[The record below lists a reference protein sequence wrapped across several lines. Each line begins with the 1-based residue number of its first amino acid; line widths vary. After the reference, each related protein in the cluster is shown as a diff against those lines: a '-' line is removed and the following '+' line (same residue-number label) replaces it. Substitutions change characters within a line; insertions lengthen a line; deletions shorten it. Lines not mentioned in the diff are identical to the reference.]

1 VRHERLDA
9 FRLWAMTPS
18 ARSPPTG
25 RIVMTGSFEV
35 FVDSE
40 SYFRF
45 RLKAPDG
52 TIMAVSM
59 AFEDKPAAV
68 AGITAIRE
76 YAGMGLIT
84 DLCPA
89 GLSTRTPEPTLAG
102 AIRSGGERLS
112 NDHSDRPGD
121 HRTAADHFRTRARTL
136 RQAAA
141 GPRWTH
147 LV

>member
-1 VRHERLDA
+1 
-9 FRLWAMTPS
+9 
-18 ARSPPTG
+18 
-25 RIVMTGSFEV
+25 MTGSFEV
-35 FVDSE
+35 FVDLE

-68 AGITAIRE
+68 AGITAVRE

-89 GLSTRTPEPTLAG
+89 GLSTRTPAPSLAG
-102 AIRSGGERLS
+102 ASGGERLS

>member
-1 VRHERLDA
+1 
-9 FRLWAMTPS
+9 
-18 ARSPPTG
+18 
-25 RIVMTGSFEV
+25 MTGSFEV

-68 AGITAIRE
+68 AGITAVRE

-89 GLSTRTPEPTLAG
+89 GLSTRIPEPALAG
-102 AIRSGGERLS
+102 ATRSAGGDRQR
-112 NDHSDRPGD
+112 NDHADGDHRTGDPRTGD
-121 HRTAADHFRTRARTL
+121 HRTAADHFRTRAKTL
-136 RQAAA
+136 RQAAN

>member
-1 VRHERLDA
+1 
-9 FRLWAMTPS
+9 
-18 ARSPPTG
+18 
-25 RIVMTGSFEV
+25 MTGSFEV

-68 AGITAIRE
+68 AGITAVRE

-89 GLSTRTPEPTLAG
+89 GLSTRTPEPALAG
-102 AIRSGGERLS
+102 DTRRPSGDRQS
-112 NDHSDRPGD
+112 ADHRVDLRPGD
-121 HRTAADHFRTRARTL
+121 HRTAADHFRTRAKTL